1 MFIKNLILK
10 NYRNYEYQEFNFCNG
25 VNILTGDN
33 AQGKTNCAEAIFY
46 LCTGYSPRATRDKQ
60 VIKYG
65 QESAKIIGT
74 ANSTYGNVSVEL
86 NFYTNANKTIKIN
99 GVPVKKIG
107 ELMGNI
113 NSVFFNPGELKLIQE
128 SPEDRRR
135 FMDISLSQ
143 MSKRYFYALQ
153 KYRKVLEQRNDLL
166 KSSDRQTIYDTLPFW
181 DEQLAVYAETI
192 IKERLLF
199 IEKLVP
205 LAKKAH
211 AYITGGSEEISISLE
226 AQYLDE
232 EDEFLQKHTN
242 HLEKDVKNC
251 LLLALSKRIEK
262 DIALGYTSVG
272 PHRDDIKIKIN
283 NEDVR
288 LYGSQGQQRTS
299 ALSLKLA
306 ELEVFKDRFNEYPVL
321 ILDDAFSELDKSRR
335 SRLLKYVDG
344 VQTIITCTDVT
355 EDMLNGNN
363 IKVFNIKNGKIEE

>member
-10 NYRNYEYQEFNFCNG
+10 NYRNYEYQEFSFCNG
-25 VNILTGDN
+25 VNILTGNN

-65 QESAKIIGT
+65 QDTAKIIGT
-74 ANSTYGNVSVEL
+74 ATSSYGNVEVEL
-86 NFYTNANKTIKIN
+86 SFYTNANKAVKIN
-99 GVPVKKIG
+99 GVPIKKIG

-128 SPEDRRR
+128 SPDDRRR
-135 FMDISLSQ
+135 FMDIALSQ

-153 KYRKVLEQRNDLL
+153 KYRKVLQQRNDLL
-166 KSSDRQTIYDTLPFW
+166 KSSDKQSIYDTLSFW

-211 AYITGGSEEISISLE
+211 SYITGDSEEISISLE

-232 EDEFLQKHTN
+232 EDEFLQKHTS

-355 EDMLNGNN
+355 EDMINGNN
-363 IKVFNIKNGKIEE
+363 IKIFNIKNGKIDE

>member
-10 NYRNYEYQEFNFCNG
+10 NYRNYEYQEFDFCEG

-65 QESAKIIGT
+65 QDTAKIIGS
-74 ANSTYGNVSVEL
+74 AISNYGNVSVEL
-86 NFYTNANKTIKIN
+86 NFFNNANKTIKIN

-153 KYRKVLEQRNDLL
+153 KYRKVLEERNNLL
-166 KSSDRQTIYDTLPFW
+166 KSNDKQSIYQTLSFW
-181 DEQLAVYAETI
+181 DEQLASYAETI
-192 IKERLLF
+192 IKERLNF
-199 IEKLVP
+199 VETLVP

-211 AYITGGSEEISISLE
+211 GFITNNQEEISVSLE
-226 AQYLDE
+226 ATYLDE
-232 EDEFLQKHTN
+232 EDEFLGVPTS
-242 HLEKDVKNC
+242 HLEKDVKKC
-251 LLLALSKRIEK
+251 LLLALTKRIEK

-272 PHRDDIKIKIN
+272 PHRDDLKIKIN
-283 NEDVR
+283 GEDVR

-335 SRLLKYVDG
+335 ARLLTYVKG

-355 EDMLNGNN
+355 TDMLVNDGVK
-363 IKVFNIKNGKIEE
+363 IFNIKNGKIEN

>member
-10 NYRNYEYQEFNFCNG
+10 NYRNYEYQEFDFCEG

-65 QESAKIIGT
+65 QDTAKIKGAAT
-74 ANSTYGNVSVEL
+74 SNYGNVSVEL
-86 NFYTNANKTIKIN
+86 NFFNNANKTIKIN

-153 KYRKVLEQRNDLL
+153 KYRKVLEERNNLL
-166 KSSDRQTIYDTLPFW
+166 KSSDKQSIYQTLSFW
-181 DEQLAVYAETI
+181 DEQLASYAEII
-192 IKERLLF
+192 IKERLNF
-199 IEKLVP
+199 VETLVP

-211 AYITGGSEEISISLE
+211 GFITNNQEDISISLE
-226 AQYLDE
+226 ATYLDE
-232 EDEFLQKHTN
+232 EDEFLGVPTS
-242 HLEKDVKNC
+242 HLEKDVKKC
-251 LLLALSKRIEK
+251 LLLALTKRIEK

-272 PHRDDIKIKIN
+272 PHRDDLKIKIN
-283 NEDVR
+283 GEDVR
-288 LYGSQGQQRTS
+288 LYASQGQQRTS

-335 SRLLKYVDG
+335 ARLLTYVKG

-355 EDMLNGNN
+355 TDMLVNDGVK
-363 IKVFNIKNGKIEE
+363 IFNIKNGKIEN

>member
-10 NYRNYEYQEFNFCNG
+10 NYRNYEYQEFDFCEG

-65 QESAKIIGT
+65 QDTAKIIGLAT
-74 ANSTYGNVSVEL
+74 SNYGNVSVEL
-86 NFYTNANKTIKIN
+86 NFFNNANKTIKIN

-153 KYRKVLEQRNDLL
+153 KYRKVLEERNNLL
-166 KSSDRQTIYDTLPFW
+166 KSNDKQSIYQTLSFW
-181 DEQLAVYAETI
+181 DEQLASYAETI
-192 IKERLLF
+192 IKERLNF
-199 IEKLVP
+199 VETLVP

-211 AYITGGSEEISISLE
+211 GFITNNQEEISISLE
-226 AQYLDE
+226 ATYLDE
-232 EDEFLQKHTN
+232 EDEFLGVPTS
-242 HLEKDVKNC
+242 HLEKDVKKC
-251 LLLALSKRIEK
+251 LLLALTKRIEK

-272 PHRDDIKIKIN
+272 PHRDDLKIKIN
-283 NEDVR
+283 GEDVR

-335 SRLLKYVDG
+335 ARLLTYVKG

-355 EDMLNGNN
+355 TDMLVNDGVK
-363 IKVFNIKNGKIEE
+363 IFNIKNGKIEN

>member
-10 NYRNYEYQEFNFCNG
+10 NYRNYEYQEFDFCEG

-65 QESAKIIGT
+65 QDTAKIIGAAT
-74 ANSTYGNVSVEL
+74 SNYGNVSVEL
-86 NFYTNANKTIKIN
+86 NFFNNANKTIKIN

-153 KYRKVLEQRNDLL
+153 KYRKVLEERNNLL
-166 KSSDRQTIYDTLPFW
+166 KSNDKQSIYQTLSFW
-181 DEQLAVYAETI
+181 DEQLASYAETI
-192 IKERLLF
+192 IKERLNF
-199 IEKLVP
+199 VETLVP

-211 AYITGGSEEISISLE
+211 AFITNNQEDISISLE
-226 AQYLDE
+226 ATYLDE
-232 EDEFLQKHTN
+232 EDEFLGVPTS
-242 HLEKDVKNC
+242 HLEKDVKKC
-251 LLLALSKRIEK
+251 LLLALTKRIEK

-272 PHRDDIKIKIN
+272 PHRDDLKIKIN
-283 NEDVR
+283 GEDVR

-335 SRLLKYVDG
+335 ARLLTYVKG

-355 EDMLNGNN
+355 SDMLVNDGVK
-363 IKVFNIKNGKIEE
+363 IFNIKNGKIEN

>member
-10 NYRNYEYQEFNFCNG
+10 NYRNYEYQEFDFCEG

-65 QESAKIIGT
+65 QDTAKIIGLAT
-74 ANSTYGNVSVEL
+74 SNYGNVSVEL
-86 NFYTNANKTIKIN
+86 NFFNNANKTIKIN

-153 KYRKVLEQRNDLL
+153 KYRKVLEERNNLL
-166 KSSDRQTIYDTLPFW
+166 KSNDKQSIYQTLSFW
-181 DEQLAVYAETI
+181 DEQLASYAETI
-192 IKERLLF
+192 IKERLNF
-199 IEKLVP
+199 VETLVP

-211 AYITGGSEEISISLE
+211 GFITNNQEDISISLE
-226 AQYLDE
+226 ATYLDE
-232 EDEFLQKHTN
+232 EDEFLGVPTS
-242 HLEKDVKNC
+242 HLEKDVKKC
-251 LLLALSKRIEK
+251 LLLALTKRIEK

-272 PHRDDIKIKIN
+272 PHRDDLKIKIN
-283 NEDVR
+283 GEDVR
-288 LYGSQGQQRTS
+288 LYASQGQQRTS

-335 SRLLKYVDG
+335 ARLLTYVKG

-355 EDMLNGNN
+355 TDMLVNDGVK
-363 IKVFNIKNGKIEE
+363 IFNIKNGKIEN